1 MNLPSP
7 AKIKSQSLAVRK
19 SISRTSEPEQKRKPA
34 PPPEYDMAELINEQT
49 RSKYVKGDKLGS
61 GTYADVF
68 KGTLRSDPSKVFA
81 IKKFK
86 IDPNQLRDG
95 INVDTIR
102 EIKYLQEISHPTIV
116 ALYDIFS
123 SKDEQINMVIEFCP
137 NGSLEDLLRD
147 KAVQYG
153 AAEIKA
159 WMSMLCRAV
168 YYCHSHFILHR
179 DIKPGNLLI
188 AANGEVKLADF
199 GLARYF
205 AEPGSPM
212 TTNVVTLWYRSP
224 ELLFG
229 SQHYGGCVDIWSCGV
244 VMADLIMRRPFLP
257 SIFDDKEI
265 ATGGEIAQIETICMA
280 LGTPNEDVWPGVSK
294 LRGWFAPSKQIPPR
308 DRTWFRQQFATVG
321 PSGADLIANMLK
333 FDPRKRATARTTLEH
348 EYWAAEPRP
357 VPADKLPKK
366 GGGTKKAAAEQT
378 KVPGELDERFKG
390 VAKKLDF
397 SAFK

>member
-1 MNLPSP
+1 MTGPNVPSPLMPRSPSNMNLLPSP
-7 AKIKSQSLAVRK
+7 AKAKSQSLAVRK
-19 SISRTSEPEQKRKPA
+19 SISRPSEPEEKKKPA
-34 PPPEYDMAELINEQT
+34 PALEPDMAELINEQT

-68 KGTLRSDPSKVFA
+68 KGTLRSDPSQVFA

-159 WMSMLCRAV
+159 WM
-168 YYCHSHFILHR
+168 
-179 DIKPGNLLI
+179 
-188 AANGEVKLADF
+188 
-199 GLARYF
+199 YF
-205 AEPGSPM
+205 AEPGNPM

-265 ATGGEIAQIETICMA
+265 ATGGEIAQIETICAA
-280 LGTPNEDVWPGVSK
+280 LGTPNEDIWPGVSK
-294 LRGWFAPSKQIPPR
+294 LRGWFAPTKQLPPR

-321 PSGADLIANMLK
+321 PSGADLMAEMLK
-333 FDPRKRATARTTLEH
+333 FDPRKRATARSTLEH

-357 VPADKLPKK
+357 VPVDKLPKK
-366 GGGTKKAAAEQT
+366 GGNTKSTAAEQA
-378 KVPGELDERFKG
+378 KVAAELDQRFKG